1 MVVKKFKAF
10 IFENYYRGIGF
21 TKENT
26 YYLMKH
32 ETKKDCVRL
41 TTALIKNYLVLV
53 ILKSIIYYFREVKKQ
68 NWLNDQNQLLNSQKL

>member
-1 MVVKKFKAF
+1 MAVKKFKAF
-10 IFENYYRGIGF
+10 IFENYYRGIEF

-32 ETKKDCVRL
+32 ETKKNCLRL
-41 TTALIKNYLVLV
+41 TTTLIKNYLVLV
-53 ILKSIIYYFREVKKQ
+53 ILKSIIDYFREVKKQ